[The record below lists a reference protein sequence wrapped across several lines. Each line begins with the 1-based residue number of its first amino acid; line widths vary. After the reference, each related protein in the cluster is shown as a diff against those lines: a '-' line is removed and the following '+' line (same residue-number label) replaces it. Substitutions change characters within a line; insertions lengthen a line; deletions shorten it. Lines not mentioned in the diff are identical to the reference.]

1 MVLLPTTLRLEA
13 ADGSGVEE
21 YRIFGDGVEVRK
33 LRSGEEN
40 DDPELVGD
48 QVSYGWR
55 RLTHGDLSRHVRNNT
70 IVAHWLKQRLGWRRL
85 LYVCTD
91 PQILEDFGVPADGLD
106 RNAA

>member
-21 YRIFGDGVEVRK
+21 YRIFGDRVEVR
-33 LRSGEEN
+33 RPRCGEEN

-48 QVSYGWR
+48 QVSGGWR
-55 RLTHGDLSRHVRNNT
+55 RLTPSDLSRHVKDNT
-70 IVAHWLKQRLGWRRL
+70 VVAHWLKQRLGWRRL

-91 PQILEDFGVPADGLD
+91 PQILEEFEVPANALD